1 MSNNGN
7 LIHSYLVCLQLALSD
22 TNKLYVWGA
31 SPQVLRL
38 QAQAQKKTRIL
49 EQQEEKKNRSLEESE
64 RVPSG
69 VINLN
74 EEMKELLEDNVQSM
88 ETETIASV
96 ETRKKPSEN
105 ADLKNI
111 TMKNSSI
118 DESQAH
124 LKPSVV
130 DTSLIKGQITQVC

>member
-1 MSNNGN
+1 M
-7 LIHSYLVCLQLALSD
+7 CLQLAVSN

-49 EQQEEKKNRSLEESE
+49 EQQDERKNKSLEESE
-64 RVPSG
+64 RVSSG

-74 EEMKELLEDNVQSM
+74 EEMKELLEDNVQ
-88 ETETIASV
+88 TVETIASSV
-96 ETRKKPSEN
+96 ETRKRPSES
-105 ADLKNI
+105 ADLRNI
-111 TMKNSSI
+111 GLV

-130 DTSLIKGQITQVC
+130 DTSLIKGQISQVC